1 MDLIPV
7 TLLTGFLGSGKSTL
21 LNEILKQPAF
31 DKTAVVVNEFGEIGL
46 DGILI
51 KHSEDQI
58 VIDALFTKFIHNH
71 SVATTVLFRKYPV
84 QKGGFSGTK
93 KSS

>member
-46 DGILI
+46 DGRNGRCHYGGLDRRDFGSQFGSHFLTSNI
-51 KHSEDQI
+51 KMLENQD
-58 VIDALFTKFIHNH
+58 LEPR
-71 SVATTVLFRKYPV
+71 TT
-84 QKGGFSGTK
+84 
-93 KSS
+93 